1 MSDNTKVSIADVRS
15 KAQELQGAAEATR
28 STAKEGAT
36 WALGGLVLLV
46 LVVFLLGRRRG
57 RSGGA
62 VVEVYKV

>member
-1 MSDNTKVSIADVRS
+1 MSDNTRVSIGDIRS
-15 KAQELQGAAEATR
+15 KAHELQGAAEATR
-28 STAKEGAT
+28 TTAKEGAT
-36 WALGGLVLLV
+36 LALGGLVLLV